1 MNHSNKVQQIARL
14 AILVAI
20 IFLLAF
26 TPLGYLVIGPIAATT
41 IQMPVI
47 VGAALM
53 GPSSGAL
60 LGFFFGLSAIV
71 KVLTMPGADPFA
83 TMALSHAP
91 LNYLIVCMGSRI
103 LMGWLAGLLAAGLKK
118 LPVLQGNRSI
128 VGFGITG
135 FVGSLLNTVFYLGS
149 LWLLCAQTIATYY
162 GVDISGVGNLVMTT
176 AVAAGI
182 PEAIVSCLVVGAVCK
197 ALEMMIKRS
206 R

>member
-1 MNHSNKVQQIARL
+1 MNNSAKVHRITRL

-53 GPSSGAL
+53 GPGAGAI

-83 TMALSHAP
+83 TMALTHSPMA
-91 LNYLIVCMGSRI
+91 YLVVCMGSRI

-118 LPVLQGNRSI
+118 IPALGGKKSAI
-128 VGFGITG
+128 AYGFTG
-135 FVGSLLNTVFYLGS
+135 LAGSAMNTVFYLGS
-149 LWLLCAQTIATYY
+149 LWALCAEVISTYY
-162 GVDISGVGNLVMTT
+162 GVDISGVGDLVMGT

-182 PEAIVSCLVVGAVCK
+182 PEAFVSCVVVAAVCK
-197 ALEMMIKRS
+197 ALEAIVKRT
-206 R
+206 